1 MQYYDPKTDVVFKK
15 VFGSHKNLTISLL
28 NAVLKLEGNEQIKD
42 VEYLPSEIIPFTDG
56 KRRSV
61 VDVKCKVSDDIYFIV
76 EMQMYWSSD
85 FLRRVLYNCSK
96 LYATLYKKGIRY
108 YKMKKIYAVNILNDV
123 YQKNTENN
131 YHYYKMSE
139 VDNPKSTIPGI
150 EIVCIE
156 LPKFKPMDK
165 AQHKMLRL
173 WQSFLTS
180 INAGENSDISRELL
194 ENNDTKEALELCTKL
209 TEEEQRE
216 YDSFWDLESL
226 NLDREETVKEIARTE
241 GRAEGRAE
249 GLAEGRAEG
258 RAEGLAEG
266 RAEGLAESRNETAIA
281 MLKRGMSNELVAEI
295 SKLSVE
301 EVEKIK
307 AAL

>member
-15 VFGSHKNLTISLL
+15 VFGVHKNLTISLL
-28 NAVLKLEGNEQIKD
+28 NAVLKLEGKD
-42 VEYLPSEIIPFTDG
+42 KINDIEYLPSEIIPLTDG

-61 VDVKCKVSDDIYFIV
+61 VDVKCKVAEDTYFIV
-76 EMQMYWSSD
+76 EMQMYWSAD
-85 FLRRVLYNCSK
+85 FLRRVMYNCSK

-123 YQKNTENN
+123 YQKDTDNN

-139 VDNPKSTIPGI
+139 VDNPESTIPGI
-150 EIVCIE
+150 EVVCIE
-156 LPKFKPMDK
+156 LPKFQAQDK

-180 INAGENSDISRELL
+180 INAGENSDISNELL
-194 ENNDTKEALELCTKL
+194 ENADTKEALEICTKL

-241 GRAEGRAE
+241 GRAEGEKQKAV
-249 GLAEGRAEG
+249 
-258 RAEGLAEG
+258 
-266 RAEGLAESRNETAIA
+266 AIA
-281 MLKRGMSNELVAEI
+281 RNLKAIGTMSIEQIAEVTQLSFEEI
-295 SKLSVE
+295 KKL
-301 EVEKIK
+301 
-307 AAL
+307 